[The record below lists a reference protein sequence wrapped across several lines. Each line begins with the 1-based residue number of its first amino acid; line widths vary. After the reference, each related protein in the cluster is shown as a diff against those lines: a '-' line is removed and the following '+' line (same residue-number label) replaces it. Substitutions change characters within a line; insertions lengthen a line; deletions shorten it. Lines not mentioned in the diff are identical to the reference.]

1 MKGQVSESGFLARLT
16 ETINVKT
23 ILFTEN
29 ISEIIKSNKIEITN
43 ITEHHID
50 GYYNYAG
57 NYKSDLSSIL
67 SGVESNFDL
76 LKKIQNTNFN
86 KENKFSKIAQ
96 FMKMTD
102 YNTAFLDFGD
112 WDTHSSQGSLNGKMN
127 ELLVDLNKN
136 INGFKE
142 TMGSEWDNTV
152 IVLMSEFGRTLK
164 SNGDGTDHGHGNLM
178 TVLGGMVTKSK
189 IAGDWLSLNID
200 NLHEKR
206 DLPVFYDYRSILSEL
221 FIKMYGF
228 NKSQLDYI
236 FPGVKPSSF
245 AII

>member
-1 MKGQVSESGFLARLT
+1 MFLYFFLSNVFAETKLSRNEEINLLNKIGYGVTSEDLNHLEKIGQVSESGFLARLT

-23 ILFTEN
+23 ISFTEN

-96 FMKMTD
+96 F
-102 YNTAFLDFGD
+102 
-112 WDTHSSQGSLNGKMN
+112 
-127 ELLVDLNKN
+127 V
-136 INGFKE
+136 
-142 TMGSEWDNTV
+142 
-152 IVLMSEFGRTLK
+152 
-164 SNGDGTDHGHGNLM
+164 SNNC
-178 TVLGGMVTKSK
+178 
-189 IAGDWLSLNID
+189 
-200 NLHEKR
+200 
-206 DLPVFYDYRSILSEL
+206 
-221 FIKMYGF
+221 
-228 NKSQLDYI
+228 
-236 FPGVKPSSF
+236 
-245 AII
+245 